1 MHFCRSVAI
10 PIDFD
15 CLHSSTEI
23 SLCSLAKPDNEIFC
37 TFMIYV
43 VITLHWYRAARVTLR
58 SPACVANDNVFTPAC
73 TDTID
78 TLLCC
83 AILHTDILSPC
94 VLCNATALYSALMA
108 HEFCTHHWVLGQYIS
123 IIAAWRNVVY
133 CNNSRLQGGRYVC
146 SILPK

>member
-1 MHFCRSVAI
+1 MSKKKTIFLVLKCIAVGALQVRLTLTASTVQQRYHFAA
-10 PIDFD
+10 
-15 CLHSSTEI
+15 L
-23 SLCSLAKPDNEIFC
+23 LQPDNDIFC

-43 VITLHWYRAARVTLR
+43 VITLHWYRAAGVTMR

-94 VLCNATALYSALMA
+94 VLCNATALLRVDG
-108 HEFCTHHWVLGQYIS
+108 T
-123 IIAAWRNVVY
+123 
-133 CNNSRLQGGRYVC
+133 
-146 SILPK
+146 